1 MHQLVSMLWLIA
13 LIMLSGVMA
22 DSTNRA
28 SHTYCVM
35 VDSTIAVS
43 VSLLTVPKMHRILR
57 VQYKALKLVSH
68 YVNVDNCSNRNV
80 QSNLPLV

>member
-43 VSLLTVPKMHRILR
+43 VSLLIASNMHHILTVLSS
-57 VQYKALKLVSH
+57 L
-68 YVNVDNCSNRNV
+68 
-80 QSNLPLV
+80 